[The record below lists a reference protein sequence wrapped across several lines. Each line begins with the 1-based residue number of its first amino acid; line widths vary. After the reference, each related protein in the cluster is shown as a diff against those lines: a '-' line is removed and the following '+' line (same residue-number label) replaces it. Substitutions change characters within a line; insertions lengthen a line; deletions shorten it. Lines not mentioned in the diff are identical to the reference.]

1 MIIVSQDK
9 EEIINFDN
17 MTRVYITFD
26 EDDDYVCIRTETV
39 DSLYEDLGYYKTE
52 ARAKEVLQEIVKQ
65 KAIFEFFKNVP
76 ETTQIV
82 LAEDFKE
89 ANEIFDTYEMPTE

>member
-9 EEIINFDN
+9 GKIINFDN

-26 EDDDYVCIRTETV
+26 EDDDDVCIRTETV

-52 ARAKEVLQEIVKQ
+52 ARAKEVLKEIV
-65 KAIFEFFKNVP
+65 ETYKNCNASAVS
-76 ETTQIV
+76 TGYGYV
-82 LAEDFKE
+82 K
-89 ANEIFDTYEMPTE
+89 NKVYEMPTK

>member
-9 EEIINFDN
+9 GKIINFDN

-26 EDDDYVCIRTETV
+26 EGDDDVCIRTETV

-52 ARAKEVLQEIVKQ
+52 ERAKEVLQEIISKY
-65 KAIFEFFKNVP
+65 KTTLYNSKTN
-76 ETTQIV
+76 ETVVNIPKV
-82 LAEDFKE
+82 
-89 ANEIFDTYEMPTE
+89 YEMPIN